1 MKRSIIF
8 FILSALLFVSLNT
21 SMKMY
26 SVESGN
32 IYTENF
38 NLNHLLISPS
48 SVAGKLSQQ
57 FDEALPTS
65 GQCTHFHVIPLNPL
79 ILDNNGEVSHF
90 VKILPITFPFLSQ
103 SNLLVSQ
110 IVSSPEIL
118 TKFKILPLGYSS
130 LRNAVVLRS

>member
-8 FILSALLFVSLNT
+8 FILSALLVVSSNT

-32 IYTENF
+32 IYTENY
-38 NLNHLLISPS
+38 NLYHLLISPS
-48 SVAGKLSQQ
+48 SDACKFSQQ
-57 FDEALPTS
+57 LDEALPTS
-65 GQCTHFHVIPLNPL
+65 GQCAHFHVIPLNPL
-79 ILDNNGEVSHF
+79 TLDNNGEVSHYI
-90 VKILPITFPFLSQ
+90 KILPITFPFLSQ

-110 IVSSPEIL
+110 IVPSPEFL
-118 TKFKILPLGYSS
+118 TKFKILPFGYSS